1 MAGKVDLGV
10 FLPVTNNGWII
21 SKTSPQFMPSFALN
35 RKICEAAE
43 RIGFNYVFS
52 MAKWRGFGGETEF
65 WKYSIESMILMTG
78 LASVAPRL
86 RLIASVAPAL
96 IHPAVFAKMAATMD
110 DVCGG
115 RLGINIVSAANKG
128 EYVQMGLY
136 PDDFEDFRYDYTDEW
151 LTLVKRL
158 WTEPSISYKGKYFT
172 LDDCQSFPKPV
183 QSPVPVV
190 CATSSERG
198 FQFIA
203 EHCTDGFFGGTSL
216 ESKKSRSRRIKE
228 VAAGR
233 GRKVRTHTLIS
244 LILGDSDADAQRIL
258 EHYQAGAD
266 EAAIDSIYSKR
277 AGTKPADRITILRDR
292 FEHDRTRIFYGGL
305 PFVAG
310 PDRVAEMLEE
320 LVLDGDVDGVMFVF
334 PDFVEGLAR
343 FDQLI
348 MPLLRKRSLVGKGI
362 GDSLPTTRTAQNP
375 R

>member
-1 MAGKVDLGV
+1 MPDKVNLGV

-21 SKTSPQFMPSFALN
+21 SKTSPQFLPSFALN
-35 RKICEAAE
+35 RAICELAE
-43 RIGFNYVFS
+43 RIGFSYVFS
-52 MAKWRGFGGETEF
+52 MAKWRGFGGATEF

-78 LASVAPRL
+78 LAAVTPRL
-86 RLIASVAPAL
+86 RVIASVAPAL

-128 EYVQMGLY
+128 EYAQMGLY
-136 PDDFEDFRYDYTDEW
+136 PDDFEDYRYDYTDEW

-158 WTEPSISYKGKYFT
+158 WSEPRVSFNGKYFT

-183 QSPVPVV
+183 QSTVPVV

-216 ESKKSRSRRIKE
+216 ESKKSRSKRIKE
-228 VAAGR
+228 VAAGYDR
-233 GRKVRTHTLIS
+233 EVRTHTLIS
-244 LILGDSDADAQRIL
+244 LILGDTDQDAQRIL

-266 EAAIDSIYSKR
+266 EEAIDSIYSKR
-277 AGTKPADRITILRDR
+277 AGSKPAERITILRDR
-292 FEHDRTRIFYGGL
+292 FEDDRTRIFYGGL

-310 PDRVAEMLEE
+310 PERVADMLEE
-320 LVLDGDVDGVMFVF
+320 LVVDGDVDGVMFVF
-334 PDFVEGLAR
+334 PDFIDGLER
-343 FDQLI
+343 FDQLV
-348 MPLLRKRSLVGKGI
+348 MPLLRARGLVAAAADGAGA
-362 GDSLPTTRTAQNP
+362 TV
-375 R
+375 